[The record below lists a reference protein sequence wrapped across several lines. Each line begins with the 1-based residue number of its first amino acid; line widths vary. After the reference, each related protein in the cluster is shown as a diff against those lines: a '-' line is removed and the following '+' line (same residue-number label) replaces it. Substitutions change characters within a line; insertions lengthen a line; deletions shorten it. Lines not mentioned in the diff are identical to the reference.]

1 MILCSPTTDGLIVK
15 RKRGKDE
22 WMCGGRGNLARTKT
36 EVGTGHD
43 CTVPRRGRDES
54 CQKDQKSLKVSRIL
68 LLLPSLYPWCPLVA
82 SPLPG
87 CAFSVSII
95 SLPPTSLGLSPQAP
109 PDAA

>member
-54 CQKDQKSLKVSRIL
+54 CQKDQKSPKVSRIL

-82 SPLPG
+82 SPLSPS
-87 CAFSVSII
+87 FPF
-95 SLPPTSLGLSPQAP
+95 LPHP
-109 PDAA
+109 